1 MNSSKLAQAVIA
13 GGCFWCL
20 DAPFRQINGVHD
32 VVSGYMGGDVDNPS
46 YQQICSGLTGHA
58 EVVVIT
64 YDAEIVSYLQILE
77 VFFLLHN
84 PTQLNQQGYDK
95 GTQYRSAIFYA
106 NNEEKQLAEQ
116 AIKNAQQYFT
126 DKIVTSLE
134 AVQRFYLADEHHQ
147 NYYQKNPYQPYCQI
161 IIEPKLQALREKY
174 VALLKY

>member
-1 MNSSKLAQAVIA
+1 M
-13 GGCFWCL
+13 
-20 DAPFRQINGVHD
+20 
-32 VVSGYMGGDVDNPS
+32 VSGYMGGDVDNPS

>member
-1 MNSSKLAQAVIA
+1 MDSSKLAQAVIA

-32 VVSGYMGGDVDNPS
+32 VVSGYMGGNVDDPS

-116 AIKNAQQYFT
+116 AIENAQQYFNE
-126 DKIVTSLE
+126 KIVTSLE

-174 VALLKY
+174 VALLK